1 MKKNFIILLLLICLP
16 LSGCSAMSELS
27 SNFIQTN
34 QWYTVSDYV
43 DGDTFKIKTGN
54 NVTTVRL
61 LYIDTPETVKPYT
74 EIEPFGP
81 EASAFTKQLLNES
94 GEVRLT
100 FDKEMTDKY
109 GRTLA
114 IVELRNGQI
123 LNESLL
129 EQGLAKVLIVEPN
142 VKMENVYKKIEQL
155 AKQSKQGIWSDASE
169 VSRSDLPTKKAAPTG
184 ITTVVDKRAE
194 FVTITN
200 TTDQAIS
207 LTGWKLVSVR
217 GNQIYTF
224 KEFTLDPKEKVIISS
239 SEEPI
244 YSSFTVFQW
253 GEENIWN
260 NSESDPAEL
269 YNTYNELVSIWED

>member
-61 LYIDTPETVKPYT
+61 LYIDTPETVKPDT

-81 EASAFTKQLLNES
+81 EASAYSKQLLTDS
-94 GEVRLT
+94 GEVRLS
-100 FDKEMTDKY
+100 FDKEMTDKF

-114 IVELRNGQI
+114 IVELKNGQI
-123 LNESLL
+123 LNELLL

-142 VKMENVYKKIEQL
+142 VKMENVYKKIEQQ
-155 AKQSKQGIWSDASE
+155 AKQSKQGIWSNAAE
-169 VSRSDLPTKKAAPTG
+169 ISRSDLPTKKATATG

-200 TTDQAIS
+200 KTDEAIS

-224 KEFTLDPKEKVIISS
+224 KQFTLNPQEKVIISS

-244 YSSFTVFQW
+244 NAAFTVLQW

-269 YNTYNELVSIWED
+269 YNTFNELVSIWED